1 MPCHTIFSKS
11 HCQRSDWLNGMH
23 LIRWTSI
30 AICRLRCLIPWQ
42 IRSTCLRCYC
52 LIALKTGAFTCP
64 RKYKIWQAILFI
76 CYRSTRLYS
85 GVLTYALPIML
96 LCALNYFS
104 LSDTANNYFSLRGS
118 SPVWDF
124 SDSVWSVYN
133 LFFYQQIYKLLE
145 CGTVFKVHCNLEHL
159 WKVLAVSLLLG
170 FLVIFSLC
178 TLSLTVTTSRYSSLI
193 TLENDVCTYY
203 DLRSPHILSW

>member
-1 MPCHTIFSKS
+1 MFIIHLTTSLLSYAVSHDFSKS
-11 HCQRSDWLNGMH
+11 HCRRSDWLNGIH

-42 IRSTCLRCYC
+42 IRSICLRCSC
-52 LIALKTGAFTCP
+52 PLILLAWE
-64 RKYKIWQAILFI
+64 RIIWQATLFI
-76 CYRSTRLYS
+76 CYHSTRLYS

-96 LCALNYFS
+96 LCAPNYFS

-145 CGTVFKVHCNLEHL
+145 CGTVFKVHCHLEHL

-170 FLVIFSLC
+170 FLVIFFVVYSLPN
-178 TLSLTVTTSRYSSLI
+178 RH
-193 TLENDVCTYY
+193 N
-203 DLRSPHILSW
+203 